1 MILPYYP
8 DPKYIKESIKE
19 PVSGRLPCYTGQI
32 SKIKELVISLR
43 LWIRFVKR
51 SLH

>member
-19 PVSGRLPCYTGQI
+19 PVSGRLPFAIQGRFQ
-32 SKIKELVISLR
+32 KIKELEISLR
-43 LWIRFVKR
+43 L
-51 SLH
+51 